1 MEKRYIVGGCG
12 ELVKTIALSTG
23 DLNVES
29 ASKTVIRALFQHRRY
44 IPAILTL
51 CVGLVLSVV
60 LVMDWHWEDKYPQ
73 IELNEY
79 ADILPTDHWQAWNAL
94 VSGLVLICLPVFYIL
109 TSLSRTAK
117 IEQLV
122 HKRTS
127 ELSELNVELALL
139 NRMSNQLQAC
149 LTVEEAYTA
158 IAQSMSLLFPDASGG
173 IYAIAAEN
181 LVESTVT
188 WGTLTSPTL
197 FTRDECLALQR
208 GQNYLVKDTQCSL
221 CKHLLAS
228 LPAEYFCTPIVAQRE
243 TLGLLYLSYPE
254 SGQLTPAGQ
263 RLAVTVAEQI
273 ALALANLKQ
282 REALHSQSIQDPLT
296 GLSNRRYLEAT
307 LERELR
313 RSEREQQPLGIIML
327 DVDYFKQFNDTFGHI
342 AGDTL
347 LQELGKFLKGQ
358 IRAGD
363 IACRYGGEE
372 FMLILP
378 AAPLEIVQQRAE
390 QIRTLV
396 KHLDVQHRQQSLGEI
411 TLSLG
416 VAIFPSHG
424 LTSED
429 VIRAADAALYQAK
442 AEGRDRVI
450 TATTAQ

>member
-1 MEKRYIVGGCG
+1 MIG
-12 ELVKTIALSTG
+12 
-23 DLNVES
+23 
-29 ASKTVIRALFQHRRY
+29 
-44 IPAILTL
+44 
-51 CVGLVLSVV
+51 
-60 LVMDWHWEDKYPQ
+60 
-73 IELNEY
+73 
-79 ADILPTDHWQAWNAL
+79 
-94 VSGLVLICLPVFYIL
+94 LPVFYIL
-109 TSLSRTAK
+109 TSLNRTAK

-127 ELSELNVELALL
+127 ELSELNAELALL

-173 IYAIAAEN
+173 IYAITAEN
-181 LVESTVT
+181 SVESTVT

-228 LPAEYFCTPIVAQRE
+228 LPAEYFCTPIVARRE
-243 TLGLLYLSYPE
+243 TLGLLYLSYLE
-254 SGQLTPAGQ
+254 TGQLTPAEQ

-296 GLSNRRYLEAT
+296 GLFNRRYLEAT
-307 LERELR
+307 IERELR

-347 LQELGKFLKGQ
+347 LQKLGKFLKEQ

-378 AAPLEIVQQRAE
+378 AAPLKIVQQRAE

-424 LTSED
+424 LTCEE